1 MDIEQEEERKGRMV
15 QVIKKDGTLEDF
27 NVQKVVDAVNKSANR
42 VLITFTE
49 EEERF
54 ICQFVEERVAELGI
68 EKVAIAQ
75 MHNIVE
81 GALERVNPTVAKSY
95 RDYRN
100 YKQDFVQMLDEV
112 YTKSQSIMYIGDKE
126 NANTDSAL
134 VSTKRSLI
142 FNEFNRELYKKFFLT
157 TEEIQEIGRASCRE
171 RV

>member
-1 MDIEQEEERKGRMV
+1 MV

-112 YTKSQSIMYIGDKE
+112 YTKSQSIM
-126 NANTDSAL
+126 
-134 VSTKRSLI
+134 
-142 FNEFNRELYKKFFLT
+142 
-157 TEEIQEIGRASCRE
+157 
-171 RV
+171 

>member
-68 EKVAIAQ
+68 ERQHGQCSGIHQA
-75 MHNIVE
+75 E
-81 GALERVNPTVAKSY
+81 S
-95 RDYRN
+95 
-100 YKQDFVQMLDEV
+100 DFQ
-112 YTKSQSIMYIGDKE
+112 
-126 NANTDSAL
+126 
-134 VSTKRSLI
+134 
-142 FNEFNRELYKKFFLT
+142 
-157 TEEIQEIGRASCRE
+157 
-171 RV
+171 

>member
-81 GALERVNPTVAKSY
+81 GAL
-95 RDYRN
+95 
-100 YKQDFVQMLDEV
+100 
-112 YTKSQSIMYIGDKE
+112 
-126 NANTDSAL
+126 
-134 VSTKRSLI
+134 
-142 FNEFNRELYKKFFLT
+142 
-157 TEEIQEIGRASCRE
+157 
-171 RV
+171 